1 MSERDIGQEIL
12 DGIREIKAHARGEAA
27 LRTIEIADPDPR
39 TIRERLGLSQD
50 AFAALLGVSRRTLEG
65 WERGRHQ
72 PRGPA
77 LALLR
82 VASSHPDALRS
93 SGTSGTPR

>member
-1 MSERDIGQEIL
+1 MSQRDIGREIL
-12 DGIREIKAHARGEAA
+12 DGLREIKAHQRGELA
-27 LRTIEIADPDPR
+27 LRTFEVSTPDAR
-39 TIRERLGLSQD
+39 AIRERMGLTQE

-65 WERGRHQ
+65 WEQGRRH

-82 VASSHPDALRS
+82 VAARHPEALR
-93 SGTSGTPR
+93 P

>member
-1 MSERDIGQEIL
+1 MNDERDIGREIL
-12 DGIREIKAHARGEAA
+12 AGIREIKAHQRGEVE
-27 LRTIEIADPDPR
+27 LRTHEVSEPDAR
-39 TIRERLGLSQD
+39 AIRERMGLTQD

-65 WERGRHQ
+65 WEQGRRQ

-82 VASSHPDALRS
+82 VASRHPEALR
-93 SGTSGTPR
+93 P